1 MVRARPVATVATC
14 LIAVALLL
22 RGWVAARGYFY
33 WDDLILV
40 GRAGSHPLLSSD
52 LLLYNHDGHVM
63 PLAFATAWVVTAA
76 APLAWAGPVISML
89 ALQAAASVAVARMAL
104 VLTGFRWAAL
114 GPLIFYL
121 FCPLTIPAFA
131 WWAAALNA
139 LPLQF
144 ALAWVIADAVLL
156 IRTGRRR
163 YAISALVV
171 LALALLFFEKA
182 AVVPFV
188 AFGAAALVRYLDGG
202 ERVIRTVAR
211 RGLLLWTGSAL
222 VLSAWLALYFAI
234 AEVSPDR
241 SDAAGIRGLLHSA
254 TSLGIVPTLLGG
266 PWSWARWL
274 PSTPW
279 ATPPTW
285 AVVLS
290 WLALGTVAA
299 LTIRS
304 RRRVLPVWLAAVTY
318 VLLAQIPVLLIRSGP
333 NTAAELMQSLRYLAD
348 VAVVLSAAGALLLR
362 ARDLPDG
369 HAPTAVSRAR
379 ERVPLRRSG
388 IPDGG
393 VPDRAST
400 SFALSERA
408 RIEAGRVAPHAREV
422 GRIRGSLALVLAAA
436 FVASSVWSTV
446 AFTRSWSVSPTRT
459 YLTNATAAIRSGD
472 PVLDQEVPWDVLS
485 PLTYPRNLASHVL
498 AAVAPRGAFAD
509 STPRLRMFTDS
520 GTLVDAE
527 VWWNRAIVPG
537 PAPECGHHIA
547 TEQPVDIPL
556 DGPLLDNGWT
566 TQLNYLA
573 DRDGRITVAL
583 EHGRTVVVPVRAGLH
598 TVYVRV
604 VGNGA
609 ALRIGSH
616 TPGLDL
622 CLGVGPVG
630 IAHYDR

>member
-1 MVRARPVATVATC
+1 MVRARPVATVAAC

-52 LLLYNHDGHVM
+52 LLFYNHDGHVM

-76 APLAWAGPVISML
+76 APLVWAGPVVSML
-89 ALQAAASVAVARMAL
+89 ALQAAASVAVARMVL
-104 VLTGFRWAAL
+104 VLNGFRWAAL

-163 YAISALVV
+163 YAISAIVV

-211 RGLLLWTGSAL
+211 RGLTLWTGSAL

-234 AEVSPDR
+234 AEVSPER
-241 SDAAGIRGLLHSA
+241 SDAAGLRGLLHSA

-266 PWSWARWL
+266 PWTWARWL

-279 ATPPTW
+279 ATPPAW
-285 AVVLS
+285 GVVLS
-290 WLALGTVAA
+290 WLALGAVAA
-299 LTIRS
+299 LTIRT
-304 RRRVLPVWLAAVTY
+304 RRRALAVWLALTAY
-318 VLLAQIPVLLIRSGP
+318 LLLAQIPVLLIRGGP

-348 VAVVLSAAGALLLR
+348 VAVVLTVAGALLLR
-362 ARDLPDG
+362 TRPRVTGVHDGDRLDDRGPTVWASAEGVLLDPGRTAHGIAHPRD
-369 HAPTAVSRAR
+369 
-379 ERVPLRRSG
+379 
-388 IPDGG
+388 IPDG
-393 VPDRAST
+393 R
-400 SFALSERA
+400 
-408 RIEAGRVAPHAREV
+408 
-422 GRIRGSLALVLAAA
+422 GRIPLRHMRFSSALILAVAFTLSSL
-436 FVASSVWSTV
+436 WSTV

-459 YLTNATAAIRSGD
+459 YLTNAAAAIRSGD

-485 PLTYPRNLASHVL
+485 PLTYPQNLASHVL
-498 AAVAPRGAFAD
+498 AAVAPPGAFAD
-509 STPRLRMFTDS
+509 ATPRLRMFTDA
-520 GTLVDAE
+520 GALVDAE

-537 PAPECGHHIA
+537 PAPDCGYHIA

-566 TQLNYLA
+566 AQLNYLA
-573 DRDGRITVAL
+573 DRDGRITVGL
-583 EHGRTVVVPVRAGLH
+583 EYGRTVVVPVTAGLH
-598 TVYVRV
+598 TVYVRL
-604 VGNGA
+604 VGNGTT
-609 ALRIGSH
+609 LRIGSH